1 MPQCPKCAQKIPA
14 DAPGGICPSCAIRG
28 AMEPSEPSEP
38 SLASTAAQAPASGE
52 SAREAAATGSFDSSP
67 KTTIPPDAGAR
78 VKYFGDYELLEEIAR
93 GGMGVVWKARQSTL
107 KRDVALKMIR
117 AGALASPDEV
127 ARFLRE
133 AEAAA
138 NLQHANIVAIH
149 EVGEHDG
156 QHYFSMD
163 LVNGRDLGALVAE
176 GPLPPQRRRVTS
188 RSSPRRSTSPINA
201 APCTAT

>member
-1 MPQCPKCAQKIPA
+1 AF
-14 DAPGGICPSCAIRG
+14 
-28 AMEPSEPSEP
+28 PSESIH
-38 SLASTAAQAPASGE
+38 E
-52 SAREAAATGSFDSSP
+52 SVATGHFDSSP
-67 KTTIPPDAGAR
+67 ANAIPPDVGKR
-78 VKYFGDYELLEEIAR
+78 LKYFGDYELLEEIAR
-93 GGMGVVWKARQSTL
+93 GGMGVVWKARQSNL

-138 NLQHANIVAIH
+138 NLQHPNIVAIH

-163 LVNGRDLGALVAE
+163 LVDGRDLGALVAE
-176 GPLPPQRRRVTS
+176 GRSEERRVGKS
-188 RSSPRRSTSPINA
+188 V
-201 APCTAT
+201 